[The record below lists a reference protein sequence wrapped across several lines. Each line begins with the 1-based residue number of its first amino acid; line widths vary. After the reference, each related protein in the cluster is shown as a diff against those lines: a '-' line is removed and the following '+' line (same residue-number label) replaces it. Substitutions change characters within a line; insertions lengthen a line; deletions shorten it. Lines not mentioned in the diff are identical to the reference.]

1 MKSGRRITAG
11 ALALGWLLAAATA
24 SAAGLLAPDSQGSK
38 EPIEITADR
47 LVTNNTEKWADFLG
61 AVKAVQGKFTMT
73 ADALRVFYT
82 GDLMN
87 PPKDQPMRSS
97 VEKFV
102 AKGRVH
108 IVTDHY
114 TTDSQQAEYVQATD
128 ILTLTGPNSRVVSAG
143 EHHQRAQD
151 RPPARGGQG
160 RGGGRRFG
168 AGQGGVQYGVER
180 EGRRTGSQTQ
190 GRGGQAGGKTVKAPF
205 TAGLL
210 IA

>member
-24 SAAGLLAPDSQGSK
+24 SAAGLLAPDSRGSK

-108 IVTDHY
+108 IVTDQY

-128 ILTLTGPNSRVVSAG
+128 ILTLTGPNSRVVSG
-143 EHHQRAQD
+143 GNTITGPKIVLQRAEGK
-151 RPPARGGQG
+151 AVVE
-160 RGGGRRFG
+160 
-168 AGQGGVQYGVER
+168 GVGSER
-180 EGRRTGSQTQ
+180 
-190 GRGGQAGGKTVKAPF
+190 VKAVFNTEPKEKD
-205 TAGLL
+205 AGHDVKSKGE
-210 IA
+210 AVKPAGKP

>member
-11 ALALGWLLAAATA
+11 VLALGWLLAAATA
-24 SAAGLLAPDSQGSK
+24 SAAGLFAPDSQGSK

-73 ADALRVFYT
+73 ADALRVHYT

-108 IVTDHY
+108 IVTDQY

-128 ILTLTGPNSRVVSAG
+128 ILTLTGPNSRVVSG
-143 EHHQRAQD
+143 GNTITGPKIVLQRAEGK
-151 RPPARGGQG
+151 AVVE
-160 RGGGRRFG
+160 
-168 AGQGGVQYGVER
+168 GVGSER
-180 EGRRTGSQTQ
+180 
-190 GRGGQAGGKTVKAPF
+190 VKAVFNTEPKEKD
-205 TAGLL
+205 AGHDVKSKGE
-210 IA
+210 AVKPAGKP

>member
-108 IVTDHY
+108 IVTDQY

-128 ILTLTGPNSRVVSAG
+128 ILTLTGPNSRVVSG
-143 EHHQRAQD
+143 GNTITRAQD

-168 AGQGGVQYGVER
+168 AGQGGVQHGAER
-180 EGRRTGSQTQ
+180 EGRRTRRQIQ

-210 IA
+210 SA

>member
-24 SAAGLLAPDSQGSK
+24 LAAGLFAPDSQGSK

-73 ADALRVFYT
+73 SDALRVYYT

-108 IVTDHY
+108 IVTDQY

-128 ILTLTGPNSRVVSAG
+128 ILTLTGPNSRVVSG
-143 EHHQRAQD
+143 GNTITGPKIVLQRAEGK
-151 RPPARGGQG
+151 AVVE
-160 RGGGRRFG
+160 
-168 AGQGGVQYGVER
+168 GVGSER
-180 EGRRTGSQTQ
+180 
-190 GRGGQAGGKTVKAPF
+190 VKAVFNTEPKEKD
-205 TAGLL
+205 AGHD
-210 IA
+210 AKSKGEAVKPAGKQ